1 MRDKENNMHEESTQ
15 QQHPAHVF
23 CDTFLDIKSTMRYP
37 RNPLLSHW
45 HWELITMLHT
55 LEE

>member
-23 CDTFLDIKSTMRYP
+23 CDMFLDIKSTMRYP
-37 RNPLLSHW
+37 RSPLLSHW

-55 LEE
+55 PEE